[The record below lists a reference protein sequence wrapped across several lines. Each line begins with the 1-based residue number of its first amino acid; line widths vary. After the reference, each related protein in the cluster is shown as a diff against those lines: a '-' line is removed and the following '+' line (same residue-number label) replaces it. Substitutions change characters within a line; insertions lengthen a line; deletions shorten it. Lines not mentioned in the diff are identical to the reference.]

1 MKKIFAL
8 MLLCTVFAACTGK
21 IVSEPFE
28 PAREW
33 AEQGL
38 TSSYVFAK
46 GKALMNPSISWGDK
60 RRMEARDVA
69 VENARANML
78 ELIEASYI
86 NEALPVSRLVEGDAF
101 LENQISTVIEKN
113 SRTVRTEWSK
123 TDCTVIIRLPRKS
136 LMEIGI
142 TLVK

>member
-1 MKKIFAL
+1 
-8 MLLCTVFAACTGK
+8 
-21 IVSEPFE
+21 
-28 PAREW
+28 
-33 AEQGL
+33 
-38 TSSYVFAK
+38 
-46 GKALMNPSISWGDK
+46 
-60 RRMEARDVA
+60 MEARDVA

-101 LENQISTVIEKN
+101 LESQISTVIEKN